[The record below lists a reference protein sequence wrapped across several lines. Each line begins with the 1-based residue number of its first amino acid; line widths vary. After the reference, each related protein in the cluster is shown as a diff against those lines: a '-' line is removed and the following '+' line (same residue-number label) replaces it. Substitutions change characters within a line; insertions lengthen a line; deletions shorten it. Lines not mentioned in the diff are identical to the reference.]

1 MSPGLRQ
8 DAHRVMVGFV
18 LRGGHVAE
26 GDSRRLLGLGPLV
39 LTEPDKLVSPFVT
52 RRSRRGIAEEELT
65 MNFRGFLYGWAR
77 LLGDVNAVQKGHVG
91 QRVGRRIVGK
101 ITGRLLGRLFK

>member
-1 MSPGLRQ
+1 
-8 DAHRVMVGFV
+8 MVGFV
-18 LRGGHVAE
+18 LRGWHVAE